1 MVKTSGGVGSL
12 LDWGAKTPHALQPK
26 DQNINN
32 GRSIVTCSIKT
43 LKMVPIKKKKEEEV
57 KVMGE
62 RQKVKLCGK
71 GQDGNVGSQCA
82 QGLPILEMAQHPKEL
97 NPSMTSDLQHVADY
111 RDPWDSVILL
121 GRKKWLPT
129 DLHPGSHTPALCFH
143 FKAPESGS
151 PY

>member
-1 MVKTSGGVGSL
+1 
-12 LDWGAKTPHALQPK
+12 
-26 DQNINN
+26 
-32 GRSIVTCSIKT
+32 
-43 LKMVPIKKKKEEEV
+43 MVPIKKKKEEEV